1 MKIRTAILLPCILFA
16 GLTGTSINA
25 LAESQINI
33 STESKPTSNLLV
45 YINPVFYDHPL
56 RMLHPYLDYWHL
68 RGPMFEK
75 VALKVLNDHHSNAAI
90 CKTDIATNFTLALEP
105 YMYYNPQMR
114 VFHSDVIAKVY
125 AGKLEPAAT
134 YTAKVQQQ
142 GELSGMAEYSLE
154 HAYEKAM
161 QNIVMQMQADSK
173 LVDANNVAPQ
183 LGNNMCTLLN
193 TLPTT
198 RKYF

>member
-33 STESKPTSNLLV
+33 STESKPTPKLLV
-45 YINPVFYDHPL
+45 YINLFFYDHPV
-56 RMLHPYLDYWHL
+56 RMLHPYLNYWHL

-75 VALKVLNDHHSNAAI
+75 IALKVLNDQHRNAAI
-90 CKTDIATNFTLALEP
+90 CKSDTATNFTLALEP
-105 YMYYNPQMR
+105 YMFYNPQMR

-125 AGKLEPAAT
+125 AGKLEPVAT
-134 YTAKVQQQ
+134 YKAKVQQQ
-142 GELSGMAEYSLE
+142 GDLNGVAEYFIE
-154 HAYEKAM
+154 RAYVKAM
-161 QNIVMQMQADSK
+161 SNIATQMQADSK